1 MYYNLICFL
10 KFIVH
15 EINSEIVK
23 SGMVVQTER
32 WNTDMTNTDVAVSWV
47 LQPAGK
53 TMICEREKKLT

>member
-1 MYYNLICFL
+1 MYYNSICFL

-32 WNTDMTNTDVAVSWV
+32 WNTDMANTDVAVSWV

-53 TMICEREKKLT
+53 TMICVRERN